1 MTSFLN
7 KLLEYYNI
15 TLEDYYSLIKD
26 VNIYDVPN
34 INDFSNG
41 IITSNL
47 LKSALKDNK
56 KILIYGDYDADG
68 MLATSILVYTF
79 KKISYKNYSYYLPS
93 RYLDGYGLSIKAV
106 KKAIKDKVE
115 LIITVDNG
123 ISQIDAVKLAR
134 ENNIDVIICDHHEI
148 GNSLPDTKYII
159 HPIYSKYSDVI
170 CSGAFTSYVLSAS
183 ILDLF
188 DPYILSLS
196 SISTISDM
204 MKLVGYN
211 RNIVRLGIK
220 LMNENNFKQINLL
233 ADNLKIDEKVIG
245 SSISPKLN
253 SVGRMMENNKINF
266 VVEFL
271 TTNDEKII
279 LKCFRYIQLL
289 NEERKKI
296 TNEYQVN
303 LDDTEPCIIEYLDIK
318 EGLLGLLANKY
329 LNKFEKPVFFL
340 TSDFNDDSI
349 LKGSA
354 RGKNNFSIV
363 DCLKSVGDVLIAYG
377 GHESAGG
384 FSLYK
389 KDLDLFKKRIFGYCD
404 LNQESLNNQIEPS
417 KFISINESE
426 LLLENYEILE
436 NFSPFGVGNEEPLF
450 KLSNVPT
457 NIFNFSKDGKHIITK
472 INKEAKLVYF
482 NYNKDIISKEY
493 VNLYGNINL
502 NIFNNFKNIN
512 FYIKKFE

>member
-26 VNIYDVPN
+26 VNIYDVPS
-34 INDFSNG
+34 INDFDNG
-41 IITSNL
+41 LITSNL

-106 KKAIKDKVE
+106 EKAIKDKVE

-148 GNSLPDTKYII
+148 GNTLPDTKYII
-159 HPIYSKYSDVI
+159 HPVYSKYSDVI
-170 CSGAFTSYVLSAS
+170 CSGAFTSYILSAS

-253 SVGRMMENNKINF
+253 SVGRMME
-266 VVEFL
+266 
-271 TTNDEKII
+271 
-279 LKCFRYIQLL
+279 
-289 NEERKKI
+289 
-296 TNEYQVN
+296 
-303 LDDTEPCIIEYLDIK
+303 
-318 EGLLGLLANKY
+318 
-329 LNKFEKPVFFL
+329 KF
-340 TSDFNDDSI
+340 
-349 LKGSA
+349 
-354 RGKNNFSIV
+354 
-363 DCLKSVGDVLIAYG
+363 
-377 GHESAGG
+377 
-384 FSLYK
+384 
-389 KDLDLFKKRIFGYCD
+389 
-404 LNQESLNNQIEPS
+404 
-417 KFISINESE
+417 
-426 LLLENYEILE
+426 
-436 NFSPFGVGNEEPLF
+436 
-450 KLSNVPT
+450 
-457 NIFNFSKDGKHIITK
+457 
-472 INKEAKLVYF
+472 
-482 NYNKDIISKEY
+482 
-493 VNLYGNINL
+493 
-502 NIFNNFKNIN
+502 
-512 FYIKKFE
+512 